1 MIFRLGN
8 GEGEEESSA
17 PHSRGLFTIRGVGAK
32 RLMALIAPINSCL
45 QASYDLR
52 LKEIFDLKLTYLET
66 PSGILMKRN
75 ISPVRLQGLRRLY
88 ECRCC
93 HCRSG

>member
-52 LKEIFDLKLTYLET
+52 LKANLPGDTFGDIDEEEYQ
-66 PSGILMKRN
+66 PG
-75 ISPVRLQGLRRLY
+75 
-88 ECRCC
+88 
-93 HCRSG
+93 